1 MPGRSGFSENATATV
16 RITPRLF
23 TISDL
28 PTNISCRVGQQSEDE
43 HVITLTVRIVPRAS
57 RSEIA
62 GYHDGALR
70 IRVAAAPV
78 EGAANRELIKFLSK
92 TFRVPQNAVA
102 IISGSNSKN
111 KIIRITNPS
120 AVTLAELS
128 KLK

>member
-1 MPGRSGFSENATATV
+1 M
-16 RITPRLF
+16 
-23 TISDL
+23 
-28 PTNISCRVGQQSEDE
+28 GQKSEDNPG
-43 HVITLTVRIVPRAS
+43 ITLTVRVVPRAS

>member
-1 MPGRSGFSENATATV
+1 
-16 RITPRLF
+16 
-23 TISDL
+23 
-28 PTNISCRVGQQSEDE
+28 VGQQSEDE
-43 HVITLTVRIVPRAS
+43 HGITLTVRIVPRAS

-78 EGAANRELIKFLSK
+78 EGAANRELIRFLSK
-92 TFRVPQNAVA
+92 TFRVPQNAVT
-102 IISGSNSKN
+102 IISGSNSKT

-128 KLK
+128 ELKK

>member
-1 MPGRSGFSENATATV
+1 MDHL
-16 RITPRLF
+16 RLF

-28 PTNISCRVGQQSEDE
+28 PTNISCRVGQQHEDE
-43 HVITLTVRIVPRAS
+43 HAVTLSVRVVPRAS

-70 IRVAAAPV
+70 IRVAASPV

-92 TFRVPQNAVA
+92 SFRVPQSAVT
-102 IISGSNSKN
+102 IISGSNSRN
-111 KIIRITNPS
+111 KIVRITNPS
-120 AVTLAELS
+120 AMMLEELS

>member
-1 MPGRSGFSENATATV
+1 MALTQL
-16 RITPRLF
+16 RLF

-28 PTNISCRVGQQSEDE
+28 PINITCRVGRQSEDE
-43 HVITLTVRIVPRAS
+43 RVISLTVRVVPRAS

-78 EGAANRELIKFLSK
+78 EGAANHELIRFLSK
-92 TFRVPQNAVA
+92 TFRVPQNAVT
-102 IISGSNSKN
+102 IISGSNSKT

-128 KLK
+128 ELKK